1 MKAESPV
8 DAFAWLGVSVLDQVR
23 MQRIERAAMGDQ
35 GDVLLRASQYFI
47 EHDARACHEVA
58 ACFPAGRGEI
68 EFPGAPAGHDLRMIN
83 RAVVHLASF
92 EKAEGQL
99 PQPGIRLDPQA
110 EGGAERSGRVEG
122 PGQITADEAGDGAAG
137 QPRGGLL
144 RLALPALVERRVEV
158 THGEALF
165 VVVGFAVAYEVKRF
179 HGYLPRPC
187 LPRGDSL

>member
-23 MQRIERAAMGDQ
+23 MQRIERAAVGDQ
-35 GDVLLRASQYFI
+35 GDVLLRAGQYFI
-47 EHDARACHEVA
+47 EHDARAGHEVA

-68 EFPGAPAGHDLRMIN
+68 EFPGAPAGHDLRMIH
-83 RAVVHLASF
+83 RTVVHFASF

-99 PQPGIRLDPQA
+99 PQSGIRLDPQG

-122 PGQITADEAGDGAAG
+122 PGKIAADEAGDGAAG

-144 RLALPALVERRVEV
+144 RLAMSVVVER
-158 THGEALF
+158 
-165 VVVGFAVAYEVKRF
+165 
-179 HGYLPRPC
+179 
-187 LPRGDSL
+187 

>member
-1 MKAESPV
+1 MVAAVRGHADRGVVKAESPV

-122 PGQITADEAGDGAAG
+122 PGKIAADEAGDGAAG

-144 RLALPALVERRVEV
+144 RLAMSVVVER
-158 THGEALF
+158 
-165 VVVGFAVAYEVKRF
+165 
-179 HGYLPRPC
+179 
-187 LPRGDSL
+187 